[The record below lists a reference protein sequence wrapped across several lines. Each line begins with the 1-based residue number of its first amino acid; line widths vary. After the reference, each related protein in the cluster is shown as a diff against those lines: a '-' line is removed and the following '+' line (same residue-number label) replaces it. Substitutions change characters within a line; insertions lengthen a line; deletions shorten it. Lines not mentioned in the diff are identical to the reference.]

1 MRYGLDIKVEQ
12 IDEHLLDKLSQFQLQ
27 KRIAFGT
34 KKFRS
39 SKISWI
45 NDESIR
51 KDFLNIAQKVNVD
64 AKWFLNIFYC
74 EPLQMTFYDEG
85 DYYCWHI
92 DQGLPNLYPD
102 SNFYGCRKISM
113 TLFLSD
119 PEEYDGGEFDLEIG
133 RPLMEGE
140 EDKYE
145 RVQSYKGKKGTAIFF
160 KSDYWHQ
167 VRPIKSGN
175 RKSLVAWFAGSP
187 YV

>member
-1 MRYGLDIKVEQ
+1 MRYGLDTKVEQ
-12 IDEHLLDKLSQFQLQ
+12 IDDHLLNKLSEFELQ
-27 KRIAFGT
+27 KSFAYGT

-51 KDFLNIAQKVNVD
+51 KSFLNIAQQVNLD
-64 AKWFLNIFYC
+64 AKWFLNIFHC

-92 DQGLPNLYPD
+92 DQGLPVLYSD
-102 SNFYGCRKISM
+102 NNFLGCRKISM

-119 PEEYDGGEFDLEIG
+119 PEEYDGGEFDIEVGCPMLED
-133 RPLMEGE
+133 RVHTY
-140 EDKYE
+140 KE
-145 RVQSYKGKKGTAIFF
+145 RKGTAIFF
-160 KSDYWHQ
+160 KSDFWHQ
-167 VRPIKSGN
+167 VRPIKSCN
-175 RKSLVAWFAGSP
+175 RKSIVAWFVGSP